1 MDWMNGLDEWLKINR
16 NTIKLYILKKKVAI
30 IKLIFSYNV

>member
-1 MDWMNGLDEWLKINR
+1 MDWMNELNEWLKINR
-16 NTIKLYILKKKVAI
+16 NLYKIIYSKKKVAI